1 MKNDIK
7 RRIEEDTEL
16 EAFKFDNRKPKRF
29 GSYKE
34 SLGVSEFDSGKLN
47 RFKGFEVWV
56 VCKTNWKVLHLCIN
70 LLSLK
75 TNFLS
80 KFIDNSKKDKVVY
93 SEIYEKL

>member
-47 RFKGFEVWV
+47 RFKGFEIGV
-56 VCKTNWKVLHLCIN
+56 VRKTN
-70 LLSLK
+70 
-75 TNFLS
+75 
-80 KFIDNSKKDKVVY
+80 
-93 SEIYEKL
+93 

>member
-47 RFKGFEVWV
+47 RFKGFE
-56 VCKTNWKVLHLCIN
+56 I
-70 LLSLK
+70 
-75 TNFLS
+75 
-80 KFIDNSKKDKVVY
+80 
-93 SEIYEKL
+93 SE